1 MKNRLKLQMQDIRVL
16 ILNVIIAVLVVL
28 LFIMGALTV
37 KEFSYAVD
45 KGYEEEV
52 FVYRLNDESYETMLE
67 LYHTNDALSVK
78 LSQEGE
84 EYYNAAQYY
93 EAATYYKM
101 FLEAGDSLRA
111 EKYLEKMNEAAKEL
125 GELGFVREKM
135 DVRLGIE

>member
-16 ILNVIIAVLVVL
+16 ILNVIIAVLVVVL
-28 LFIMGALTV
+28 LIMAALTV
-37 KEFSYAVD
+37 KEFSYAID
-45 KGYEEEV
+45 KGYKEEV
-52 FVYRLNDESYETMLE
+52 FVYRLNDERYEMMLE

-78 LSQEGE
+78 PSKEGE

-101 FLEAGDSLRA
+101 FLKAGDSLRA

-125 GELGFVREKM
+125 GELGFVQKKM